1 MVDEDKRVYQ
11 ALAVPNEALANGG
24 VEILRAGL
32 IDDELYVS
40 ARRAF
45 KDPSTWGEIL
55 ADIAR
60 QIALYYSAEDTDLTE
75 KEVLAEIEEAFA
87 ADLGAT
93 VVEEQPARRA
103 KAKKAAPPAKRKAAK
118 PPAKKPAR
126 ASSKRKKR

>member
-1 MVDEDKRVYQ
+1 MMDEDKRVYQ
-11 ALAVPNEALANGG
+11 ALALPSEAIANGG

-45 KDPSTWGEIL
+45 KDPAIWGEIL

-87 ADLGAT
+87 ADLGAP
-93 VVEEQPARRA
+93 VVEDEPARLGKTA
-103 KAKKAAPPAKRKAAK
+103 
-118 PPAKKPAR
+118 
-126 ASSKRKKR
+126 